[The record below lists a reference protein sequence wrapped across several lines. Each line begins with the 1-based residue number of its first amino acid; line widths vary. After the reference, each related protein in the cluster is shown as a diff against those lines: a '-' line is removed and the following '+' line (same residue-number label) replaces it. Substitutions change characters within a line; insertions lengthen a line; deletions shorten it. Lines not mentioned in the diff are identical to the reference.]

1 MKKRFVLLFLCT
13 LFLTPAQAQKKYA
26 LLIGVD
32 YEGRLALDYT
42 RQDAIK
48 LGQILESNFGYTTK
62 VLTRKSETTKTAINI
77 AFSDL
82 KNLDASYDQV
92 IVFFSG
98 HGVRDENSN
107 EVGYLLPNDVDV
119 NELFLT
125 AIDMSIIQNLSRTL
139 KARQAMFILDCCY
152 SGIIGSYASMDVSGG
167 DKTLRSRQILTAGRS
182 GQKARMYEAK
192 ELSLY
197 TFYLTRALSGGGS
210 FLRADSDK
218 DGELTAWDLQTDVEK
233 KVSDH
238 TRKKQTPRLYNFT
251 EDDGIFLFRATNYER
266 PAIPIVDNREKTKD
280 DLPASPVRDVPP
292 KDMVL
297 IPAGTFRMG
306 GDSYE
311 DEKPVHGV
319 KIDAFYMDKYEIS
332 VAEYAKFV
340 NERNHKKP
348 RYWDEQLQKL
358 NRPVVEVS
366 WSDAQ
371 AYATWARK
379 RLPTEAEWEY
389 AARGGL
395 EQKKYPWGNESPDG
409 KSNFDKDRSRDY
421 SWENANKYLK
431 DVNSYEPNGYS
442 LYNMSGNVWEWCS
455 DWYSDDYYK
464 QFANSIADNPKGPE
478 KGDYRVVRGGSWF
491 VAEDVLRVAG
501 RGGFDPGYG
510 GGVLGFRC
518 VQDR

>member
-1 MKKRFVLLFLCT
+1 MKKRFVLLFLCA

-119 NELFLT
+119 NKLFLT

-139 KARQAMFILDCCY
+139 KAKQAMFILDCCY
-152 SGIIGSYASMDVSGG
+152 SGIIGSYASMTISGG

-197 TFYLTRALSGGGS
+197 TFYLTRALSRGGS

-218 DGELTAWDLQTDVEK
+218 DGELTAWDLQAYVQK
-233 KVSDH
+233 KVSQE
-238 TRKKQTPRLYNFT
+238 TRDKQTPRMYNYT
-251 EDDGIFLFRATNYER
+251 EDDGIFLFRAKNYQR

-280 DLPASPVRDVPP
+280 DLSASSVRDVPP

-306 GDSYE
+306 SDS
-311 DEKPVHGV
+311 
-319 KIDAFYMDKYEIS
+319 F
-332 VAEYAKFV
+332 
-340 NERNHKKP
+340 P
-348 RYWDEQLQKL
+348 RTK
-358 NRPVVEVS
+358 
-366 WSDAQ
+366 
-371 AYATWARK
+371 
-379 RLPTEAEWEY
+379 
-389 AARGGL
+389 
-395 EQKKYPWGNESPDG
+395 
-409 KSNFDKDRSRDY
+409 
-421 SWENANKYLK
+421 
-431 DVNSYEPNGYS
+431 S
-442 LYNMSGNVWEWCS
+442 LYTASKSMRSTWINMKSRWQS
-455 DWYSDDYYK
+455 MRS
-464 QFANSIADNPKGPE
+464 
-478 KGDYRVVRGGSWF
+478 
-491 VAEDVLRVAG
+491 L
-501 RGGFDPGYG
+501 
-510 GGVLGFRC
+510 
-518 VQDR
+518 

>member
-1 MKKRFVLLFLCT
+1 MKKRFVLLFLCA
-13 LFLTPAQAQKKYA
+13 LFLTPAQAQKKFA

-107 EVGYLLPNDVDV
+107 EVGYLLPNDVDTT
-119 NELFLT
+119 NYFLS
-125 AIDMSIIQNLSRTL
+125 AIHMSIIQDLSRTL
-139 KARQAMFILDCCY
+139 KAKQAMFILDCCY

-197 TFYLTRALSGGGS
+197 TFYLTRALSRGGS

-218 DGELTAWDLQTDVEK
+218 DGELTAWDLQAYVQK
-233 KVSDH
+233 KVSQE
-238 TRKKQTPRLYNFT
+238 TRDKQTPRMYNYT
-251 EDDGIFLFRATNYER
+251 EDDGIFLFRAKNYQR
-266 PAIPIVDNREKTKD
+266 PAIPIVDSSEKTKD
-280 DLPASPVRDVPP
+280 DLSASSVRDVPP

-306 GDSYE
+306 SDSSE
-311 DEKPVHGV
+311 DEKPVHDV
-319 KIDAFYMDKYEIS
+319 KIDAFYMDKYEVS
-332 VAEYAKFV
+332 EAEYAKFV
-340 NERNHKKP
+340 NERKHVKP
-348 RYWDEQLQKL
+348 GRWDEQLQKL
-358 NRPVVEVS
+358 NRPVVHVS
-366 WSDAQ
+366 WCDAQ
-371 AYATWARK
+371 AYATWVRK

-409 KSNFDKDRSRDY
+409 KSNFDKDGTRGF
-421 SWENANKYLK
+421 SWKDANKYLK
-431 DVNSYEPNGYS
+431 DVNSYEPNSYS

-455 DWYSDDYYK
+455 DWYSAGYYK
-464 QFANSIADNPKGPE
+464 QFANSIADNPRGPKKGTR
-478 KGDYRVVRGGSWF
+478 RVVRGGSWSNSGYG
-491 VAEDVLRVAG
+491 LRVAV
-501 RGGFDPGYG
+501 RNRYG
-510 GGVLGFRC
+510 PDYGLNIIGFRC